1 MKTRDIVKK
10 GGGHRYSARVPRN
23 TRHYIGTAANDPRH
37 LLPQRPS
44 ARIACTR
51 LASGRKRSRLARTQ
65 QEVAPCSHEKFCS
78 TASYSLHKSTASR
91 RNARVGTLNAAPTHP
106 RCVTPILPTLALP
119 DAALYRNGGG
129 WFPQP
134 VGHKGETP
142 CYVSGCTPLD
152 GTAATP
158 ETGIGVCGAK
168 RAELA
173 QNSCTPR
180 LPHPH
185 YYNLLW
191 YNIGPARRGFILA
204 TL

>member
-1 MKTRDIVKK
+1 M
-10 GGGHRYSARVPRN
+10 
-23 TRHYIGTAANDPRH
+23 
-37 LLPQRPS
+37 
-44 ARIACTR
+44 
-51 LASGRKRSRLARTQ
+51 LAR
-65 QEVAPCSHEKFCS
+65 
-78 TASYSLHKSTASR
+78 KSWHV
-91 RNARVGTLNAAPTHP
+91 NNAPTHP

-142 CYVSGCTPLD
+142 CSNVSGCTPLD
-152 GTAATP
+152 GTAAATP

-168 RAELA
+168 RAEFA

-180 LPHPH
+180 LPKPH

-204 TL
+204 TLYHISTAPRLHARIRVLRKRNSITLRCRHGQPPQTNKPIPPPYPHHDRYSGEKPRLPAAINTLRRPHT